1 MHCRVR
7 TCITQ
12 HLKEGMQTFCTG
24 PAVTVAIFMEN
35 RLVWIHSQPTCD
47 ISAVK
52 HSAMQ
57 HESDTFQ
64 SPLKEQSQLKNIQLG
79 IFYISK

>member
-1 MHCRVR
+1 MGNC
-7 TCITQ
+7 
-12 HLKEGMQTFCTG
+12 
-24 PAVTVAIFMEN
+24 PAVTVAIHMGN

-57 HESDTFQ
+57 HESVTFQ
-64 SPLKEQSQLKNIQLG
+64 SPLTVLRDRKVLVVPHAVLVPGKRRVDQDSQ
-79 IFYISK
+79 